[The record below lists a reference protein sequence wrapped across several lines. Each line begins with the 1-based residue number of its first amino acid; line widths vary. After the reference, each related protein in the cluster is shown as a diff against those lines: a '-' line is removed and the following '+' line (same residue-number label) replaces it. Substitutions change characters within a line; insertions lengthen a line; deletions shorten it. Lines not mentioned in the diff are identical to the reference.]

1 MHSLI
6 QQVKLLQNTTLAS
19 MKTLEKKK
27 NKRTECYYLYFY
39 GTAYSYDSILKKNNK
54 KKQKQTLHQK
64 SSGADIYFL
73 I

>member
-6 QQVKLLQNTTLAS
+6 QQVKLLQNKTLAS
-19 MKTLEKKK
+19 MKTLK
-27 NKRTECYYLYFY
+27 NRTECYYLYFY
-39 GTAYSYDSILKKNNK
+39 DTAYSYNSIKE
-54 KKQKQTLHQK
+54 TLHQK